1 MNQRPRKQNSEVPE
15 NIVIESDIHIKQE
28 VFDDCYV
35 EYDVVDNLDWCHES
49 SEQPIKSEKPEPL
62 TKKRKRKKEPQINSK
77 GINFYTVINRY
88 VALLFAQL
96 CGAQNRPRS
105 IRGQKF

>member
-35 EYDVVDNLDWCHES
+35 EYDVVDNSDWCHES

-77 GINFYTVINRY
+77 GINFYTVIN
-88 VALLFAQL
+88 L
-96 CGAQNRPRS
+96 S
-105 IRGQKF
+105 IRVPKHPNHIFMNTYI